1 MFYAVARTKDGSPRY
16 FGFNCKSQREWWV
29 AAHHDDD
36 AQAVTRYDVVLQRGK
51 DFVVDENGR
60 VKDRF
65 GNF

>member
-1 MFYAVARTKDGSPRY
+1 MFYAMARTKEGSPRY

-29 AAHHDDD
+29 AAHRDDD
-36 AQAVTRYDVVLQRGK
+36 AKAVTRYDVVLQRGK